1 MKKSLQASEHED
13 DNRIYTELSPTL
25 KRKKKV
31 EDLRSA
37 AFINALNKISSDYLS
52 LGIFP

>member
-1 MKKSLQASEHED
+1 MVMAYDQIRTIK
-13 DNRIYTELSPTL
+13 